1 MRLDLIRRGP
11 PPNLPLSG
19 GGAVFPV
26 ARTVLPPERG
36 ELEWGQRSFKFMA
49 KFLATLLLLTGL
61 LLVGNGA
68 YMKAKASLAQ
78 VLLAHAWEKTLTGDT
93 DARPWPWADI
103 TPAARLE
110 LPRLHASAIV
120 LNGTSGQA
128 LAFGPGLMHGS
139 AAPGQPGL
147 TLLAGHRDSH
157 FAFLQHARPG
167 DALTLTGPDGVAHTY
182 RLTETRVVDADAS
195 TLTPGGNG
203 PATLALTTCYPFG
216 TLSPTTRRYVAVAQM
231 QDPPTGQA
239 GGAKKVFP
247 AKPGSGSAVTLPET

>member
-239 GGAKKVFP
+239 GGSAEVFP

>member
-1 MRLDLIRRGP
+1 MPLDVTRKGP

-36 ELEWGQRSFKFMA
+36 ELEGGQRPLKFKA
-49 KFLATLLLLTGL
+49 KFLATLLLLAGL
-61 LLVGNGA
+61 VLFGNGA

-78 VLLAHAWEKTLTGDT
+78 ILLAHAWDRTLDGDT
-93 DARPWPWADI
+93 GARPWPWADI

-110 LPRLHASAIV
+110 YPRLHAATIV
-120 LNGTSGQA
+120 LDGTSGQA
-128 LAFGPGLMHGS
+128 LAFGPGRMHGS

-167 DALTLTGPDGVAHTY
+167 DALTLTGPDGVAHSY
-182 RLTETRVVDADAS
+182 RLTETRIVDASAS
-195 TLTPGGNG
+195 GLIPGGNG

-216 TLSPTTRRYVAVAQM
+216 ALTPTPQRFVALATLDDGTST
-231 QDPPTGQA
+231 
-239 GGAKKVFP
+239 
-247 AKPGSGSAVTLPET
+247 

>member
-1 MRLDLIRRGP
+1 MQLDP
-11 PPNLPLSG
+11 PLTPSFQGGEQSARQERKRLPLKG
-19 GGAVFPV
+19 GGWVGVRQILQSAQNSKWLTT
-26 ARTVLPPERG
+26 A
-36 ELEWGQRSFKFMA
+36 
-49 KFLATLLLLTGL
+49 LLLAGL
-61 LLVGNGA
+61 LLFGNGA
-68 YMKAKASLAQ
+68 YMKAKASLSQ
-78 VLLAHAWEKTLTGDT
+78 VLLAHAWERTLAGDT

-120 LNGTSGQA
+120 LDGTSGQA

-157 FAFLQHARPG
+157 FAFLQSARPG
-167 DALTLTGPDGVAHTY
+167 DALTLTGPDGVPHTY

-216 TLSPTTRRYVAVAQM
+216 ALTPTNQRFVALATLAEGSTT
-231 QDPPTGQA
+231 
-239 GGAKKVFP
+239 
-247 AKPGSGSAVTLPET
+247 

>member
-231 QDPPTGQA
+231 EDPPTGQA
-239 GGAKKVFP
+239 GGSAKVFP

>member
-1 MRLDLIRRGP
+1 
-11 PPNLPLSG
+11 
-19 GGAVFPV
+19 
-26 ARTVLPPERG
+26 
-36 ELEWGQRSFKFMA
+36 MA

-239 GGAKKVFP
+239 GGSKKVFP

>member
-1 MRLDLIRRGP
+1 MSRLG
-11 PPNLPLSG
+11 
-19 GGAVFPV
+19 
-26 ARTVLPPERG
+26 
-36 ELEWGQRSFKFMA
+36 SFKFMA

-157 FAFLQHARPG
+157 FAFLQSARPG
-167 DALTLTGPDGVAHTY
+167 DALTLTGPDGVPHTY

-239 GGAKKVFP
+239 GGSKKVFP

>member
-1 MRLDLIRRGP
+1 MPLDALTSYPPLARGRWPRRG
-11 PPNLPLSG
+11 
-19 GGAVFPV
+19 
-26 ARTVLPPERG
+26 RRG
-36 ELEWGQRSFKFMA
+36 DIVTTA
-49 KFLATLLLLTGL
+49 LLIAGL
-61 LLVGNGA
+61 LLFGNGA
-68 YMKAKASLAQ
+68 NMRAKASLSQ
-78 VLLAHAWEKTLTGDT
+78 VLLAQSWERTLTGDT

-110 LPRLHASAIV
+110 LPRLHAAAIV

-157 FAFLQHARPG
+157 FAFLQQARPG
-167 DALTLTGPDGVAHTY
+167 DAVTLTGPDGVAHTY
-182 RLTETRVVDADAS
+182 RLTETRIVDADAS

-216 TLSPTTRRYVAVAQM
+216 ALSPTNQRFVALATLE
-231 QDPPTGQA
+231 D
-239 GGAKKVFP
+239 
-247 AKPGSGSAVTLPET
+247 GSST

>member
-139 AAPGQPGL
+139 AAP
-147 TLLAGHRDSH
+147 
-157 FAFLQHARPG
+157 
-167 DALTLTGPDGVAHTY
+167 
-182 RLTETRVVDADAS
+182 
-195 TLTPGGNG
+195 
-203 PATLALTTCYPFG
+203 ATLALTTCYPFG

-239 GGAKKVFP
+239 GGSKKVFP

>member
-239 GGAKKVFP
+239 GGSKKVFP